1 MPKWSNYREATP
13 ARGPIPQA
21 DRKAGGRLLD
31 LDRIAYQPRLRKY
44 RGTSK
49 SYRAHRLAY
58 KFWVGPIPPGH
69 WVLRRC
75 NNPLCCNPE
84 HLYTSAGRANLEE
97 RLLDKIIKHENGCW
111 IWQGHIE
118 NGYGRIVLAG
128 HRFVVHRAAYELWVE
143 PIPDGLQVQHLC
155 NNRHCCNPAHLVA
168 GTAQENAALRAQYR
182 EGGLSTGDDHLSV
195 SH

>member
-1 MPKWSNYREATP
+1 
-13 ARGPIPQA
+13 
-21 DRKAGGRLLD
+21 
-31 LDRIAYQPRLRKY
+31 
-44 RGTSK
+44 
-49 SYRAHRLAY
+49 
-58 KFWVGPIPPGH
+58 
-69 WVLRRC
+69 
-75 NNPLCCNPE
+75 
-84 HLYTSAGRANLEE
+84 LYLSAGTASLEE
-97 RLLDKIIKHENGCW
+97 RLLNKIIKHENGCW
-111 IWQGHIE
+111 EWRGHAE

-155 NNRHCCNPAHLVA
+155 NNRRCCNPAHLVA